1 MLELESSAKL
11 LRVGD
16 MENLIIEIYQYHRK
30 SGKPRYVVEIA
41 EEGRM
46 RFSEHNIERIS
57 IVEHQIDF
65 NALTKIQKPHGPIE
79 HITYTVTR
87 DH

>member
-1 MLELESSAKL
+1 MKF
-11 LRVGD
+11 
-16 MENLIIEIYQYHRK
+16 IITTEKVANQDSI
-30 SGKPRYVVEIA
+30 VEIA

-46 RFSEHNIERIS
+46 RFSQHNIETIT

-65 NALTKIQKPHGPIE
+65 NVLTKIQKPHGPIE